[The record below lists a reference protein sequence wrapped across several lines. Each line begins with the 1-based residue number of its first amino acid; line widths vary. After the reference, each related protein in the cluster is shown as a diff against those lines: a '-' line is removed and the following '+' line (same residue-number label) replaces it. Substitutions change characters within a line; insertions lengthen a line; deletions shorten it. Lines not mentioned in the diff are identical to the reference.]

1 MFVYMRSFYDSQAVF
16 EQLASLEASGSEAGG
31 GAVKC
36 IIENHDA
43 WIHNCQIET
52 LLNAAHRLQIARS
65 QRDEVV
71 AARIRRQRASLGTLI
86 TRLPQRISSAG

>member
-1 MFVYMRSFYDSQAVF
+1 MRSIYDSHAVF
-16 EQLASLEASGSEAGG
+16 EQLASLDASGSAGEAAGG
-31 GAVKC
+31 PVKC

-43 WIHNCQIET
+43 WIHNAQIET
-52 LLNAAHRLQIARS
+52 LLNAAHRLQIARA

-71 AARIRRQRASLGTLI
+71 AAKIRRQRASLGTLI